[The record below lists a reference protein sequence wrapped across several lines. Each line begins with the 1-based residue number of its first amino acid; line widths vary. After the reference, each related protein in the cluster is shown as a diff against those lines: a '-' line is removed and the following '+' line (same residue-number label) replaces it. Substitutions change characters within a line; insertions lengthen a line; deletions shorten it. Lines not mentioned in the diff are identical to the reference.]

1 MNAGYCEK
9 IFINP
14 AIEYGI
20 KAYIAQKEG
29 NGYNRA
35 HTFEMH
41 VIKAL
46 TIIYGEKTILLPY
59 KIDNE
64 KAFECNLL
72 MYDLKESD
80 MKKFITCMNDYY
92 YFMKNYKVGS
102 DATGLITEIEQL
114 LMEMINKRNKRHQ
127 FNEDEVKQLDSIFN
141 PIGGD
146 LKKIK
151 SLIGK
156 DNGLVIK
163 TWHDKKYELTNTQ
176 IRLIAVNPNLLM
188 PNEYAKYGYD
198 IKHVALLSDDEIRNI
213 NKAIVD
219 EMIREESST
228 KLKKENKKRNI
239 VLTSGNGFVD
249 KLMLASIIA
258 TEIMIG
264 IVIITNIGG

>member
-1 MNAGYCEK
+1 MNAAFCEK

-20 KAYIAQKEG
+20 RAFLAQKEG

-80 MKKFITCMNDYY
+80 MKKFIQCMNEYY
-92 YFMKNYKVGS
+92 HFMKNYKIGS

-114 LMEMINKRNKRHQ
+114 LLEMINRRNKRKQ
-127 FNEDEVKQLDSIFN
+127 FSEAEITMLDSIFN

-156 DNGLVIK
+156 DSGLLIK

-176 IRLIAVNPNLLM
+176 IRLIAINPNLLM
-188 PNEYAKYGYD
+188 PAEYAKYGYD
-198 IKHVALLSDDEIRNI
+198 IKHVALLSDNEIKNI
-213 NKAIVD
+213 NKIIVD
-219 EMIREESST
+219 EMIREEASSKVT
-228 KLKKENKKRNI
+228 KTKRRKSI
-239 VLTSGNGFVD
+239 VLTCGNGFVD
-249 KLMLASIIA
+249 KLMLASIVA

-264 IVIITNIGG
+264 IIIITSIGG